1 MQTHQQANRQTV
13 SRRKFLRL
21 CGLGLASVLG
31 AASCARR
38 AVEERLSQLPTAP
51 PTTASSI
58 ATLTPEPTPT
68 SIPTSSPTATLAPEP
83 TSTQIPTSTPTDT
96 ATPEP
101 TSTETSTPTSTSTT
115 TPTPVVEEL
124 LAEDTLSPVIVAYNP
139 QAVDYPIIPPF
150 DPSQIHPEYP
160 FPKDPHASMNG
171 AYDLVRQALCALHPE
186 GYGELDWN
194 PLAGIVQPGD
204 TVLIKPNLVDDALW
218 DRGKITHPAVIRAV
232 IDYAYLACGPAGR
245 IIVGEGPWAVGVFD
259 RLVVNTGIQQM
270 VQHLAQAHGVPV
282 VLEDLNKAAPKS
294 TPLID
299 LEEIS
304 AFHGVNRHW
313 YDAHRGELR
322 PGGDPGIGS
331 YRIAP
336 TVLQADVVISV
347 PKIKVHCSGGL
358 TLNMKN
364 MLGIIP
370 SWDGYGDGR
379 LKDCAHTS
387 DVDLAMGARGEY
399 LENDTIWRSM
409 ADLNRILL
417 YADRT
422 GVLQPE
428 RQRRYL
434 SIVDGIAAGEASQ
447 YEPHPRPLGTVVIG
461 FDPVT
466 VDAVTARVAGFDQRR
481 LRSVVN
487 PASQGAYGLGPAH
500 PAGIRLTLS
509 GAGSLQE
516 FCTQER
522 VIVPETGVYSWQGQ
536 VEAHDFQ
543 PPLLSWRYD
552 GQHQQLIVQ
561 ADDPAGVAY
570 VRLEYRRLGQP
581 RVKALELYQGNSTS
595 GEWVAPL
602 PAPEQVEELRLL
614 AMDELFNTSELL
626 IHL

>member
-1 MQTHQQANRQTV
+1 MKTYQQPSRQIV
-13 SRRKFLRL
+13 SRREFLRL
-21 CGLGLASVLG
+21 CGLGLVSILG

-38 AVEERLSQLPTAP
+38 TAEERLSQLPAASP
-51 PTTASSI
+51 PTASSTATLAPQPTSTSI
-58 ATLTPEPTPT
+58 PTSTPTNTLTPEPT
-68 SIPTSSPTATLAPEP
+68 
-83 TSTQIPTSTPTDT
+83 STPT
-96 ATPEP
+96 P
-101 TSTETSTPTSTSTT
+101 TSTSTSTT
-115 TPTPVVEEL
+115 TPTPVVGEV
-124 LAEDTLSPVIVAYNP
+124 LAEDTLSPVIVAHNP
-139 QAVDYPIIPPF
+139 QVNGYPITPPF
-150 DPSQIHPEYP
+150 DPSQIYPEYP
-160 FPKDPHASMNG
+160 FPQDQPGSVNG
-171 AYDLVRQALCALHPE
+171 AYDLVRQALQALHPE
-186 GYGELDWN
+186 RYGERDWN

-204 TVLIKPNLVDDALW
+204 TVLIKPNLVDDASW
-218 DRGKITHPAVIRAV
+218 DRGKITHPSVIRAV
-232 IDYAYLACGPAGR
+232 IDYVYLACGPTGR
-245 IIVGEGPWAVGVFD
+245 IILGEGPWAVGVFD

-270 VQHLAQAHGVPV
+270 VQHLAQGHGVPV
-282 VLEDLNKAAPKS
+282 VLEDLNKSAPES
-294 TPLID
+294 TPLIA
-299 LEEIS
+299 LGEIS
-304 AFHGVNRHW
+304 AFHGVDRRWN
-313 YDAHRGELR
+313 DAHHNELR
-322 PGGDPGIGS
+322 PGSNPGIGS

-370 SWDGYGDGR
+370 SWDGYADGH

-422 GVLQPE
+422 GVLRPE

-434 SIVDGIAAGEASQ
+434 AIVDGIAAGEASQ

-461 FDPVT
+461 FDPVS

-487 PASQGAYGLGPAH
+487 PASQGAYGLGPAN
-500 PAGIRLTLS
+500 PAEIKLTVS

-522 VIVPETGVYSWQGQ
+522 VIIPETQVYSWQGH

-543 PPLLSWRYD
+543 PPRLSWRYD
-552 GQHQQLIVQ
+552 GEQQQLIVQ
-561 ADDPAGVAY
+561 ADDPVGVAY
-570 VRLEYRRLGQP
+570 VRLAYRRLGQA
-581 RVKALELYQGNSTS
+581 RVKALEFHQGNSVS

-602 PAPEQVEELRLL
+602 PAPEQVEGLRLL
-614 AMDELFNTSELL
+614 AMDELFNASEML
-626 IHL
+626 IRL

>member
-1 MQTHQQANRQTV
+1 MKTHQQADRQMA
-13 SRRKFLRL
+13 SRREFLRL
-21 CGLGLASVLG
+21 CGLGLVGLLG
-31 AASCARR
+31 AARCARR
-38 AVEERLSQLPTAP
+38 TAEERLSQLPAG
-51 PTTASSI
+51 PTPTASSTATLTPGPTSTSI
-58 ATLTPEPTPT
+58 PTPNPTATLTPEPTP
-68 SIPTSSPTATLAPEP
+68 
-83 TSTQIPTSTPTDT
+83 TQIPTSTPTDT

-101 TSTETSTPTSTSTT
+101 TSTETSTPTSTSTA
-115 TPTPVVEEL
+115 TPAPV
-124 LAEDTLSPVIVAYNP
+124 AEDTLAPVIVAYNP
-139 QAVDYPIIPPF
+139 QVSDYPSMSPF
-150 DPSQIHPEYP
+150 DPSQVYPEYP
-160 FPKDPHASMNG
+160 FSQDQPGSVNG
-171 AYDLVRQALCALHPE
+171 AYDLVRQALQALHPE
-186 GYGELDWN
+186 GYGEPDWN

-218 DRGKITHPAVIRAV
+218 DQGKITHPAVIRAV
-232 IDYAYLACGPAGR
+232 IDYAYLACGPTGR
-245 IIVGEGPWAVGVFD
+245 IILGEGPWAVGVFD

-270 VQHLAQAHGVPV
+270 VQHLAQEHGIPV
-282 VLEDLNKAAPKS
+282 VLEDLNKAAPES
-294 TPLID
+294 TPLIA
-299 LEEIS
+299 LGEIS
-304 AFHGVNRHW
+304 AFHGVNRRW
-313 YDAHRGELR
+313 NDAHRTELR

-370 SWDGYGDGR
+370 SWDGYADGN

-422 GVLQPE
+422 GVLHPE

-434 SIVDGIAAGEASQ
+434 AIVDGIAAGEASQ

-466 VDAVTARVAGFDQRR
+466 VDAVTARVSGFDQRR

-487 PASQGAYGLGPAH
+487 PASQGAYGLGPAN
-500 PAGIRLTLS
+500 PAEIRLTVS
-509 GAGSLQE
+509 GASTLQE

-522 VIVPETGVYSWQGQ
+522 VIIPETGVYSWQGQ

-543 PPLLSWRYD
+543 PPRLSWHYD
-552 GQHQQLIVQ
+552 GEHQQLIVQ

-570 VRLEYRRLGQP
+570 VRLAYRRLGEP
-581 RVKALELYQGNSTS
+581 RFKALELQQGNTIS
-595 GEWVAPL
+595 GEWIVPL
-602 PAPEQVEELRLL
+602 PAPEQVEGLRLS
-614 AMDELFNTSELL
+614 AMDELFNASELP
-626 IHL
+626 IHM

>member
-1 MQTHQQANRQTV
+1 
-13 SRRKFLRL
+13 
-21 CGLGLASVLG
+21 
-31 AASCARR
+31 
-38 AVEERLSQLPTAP
+38 
-51 PTTASSI
+51 
-58 ATLTPEPTPT
+58 
-68 SIPTSSPTATLAPEP
+68 
-83 TSTQIPTSTPTDT
+83 
-96 ATPEP
+96 
-101 TSTETSTPTSTSTT
+101 
-115 TPTPVVEEL
+115 VVEEL
-124 LAEDTLSPVIVAYNP
+124 LAEDALSPVIVAHNP
-139 QAVDYPIIPPF
+139 QVNDYPFTPPF
-150 DPSQIHPEYP
+150 DPSQIYPEYP
-160 FPKDPHASMNG
+160 FPQDQPVPENG
-171 AYDLVRQALCALHPE
+171 TYDLVRQGLCALHPE
-186 GYGELDWN
+186 RYGERDWN

-204 TVLIKPNLVDDALW
+204 TVLVKPNLVDDALW

-232 IDYAYLACGPAGR
+232 TDYAYLACGPTGR

-259 RLVVNTGIQQM
+259 RLVLNTGIQQM
-270 VQHLAQAHGVPV
+270 VQHLAQEHGVPV
-282 VLEDLNKAAPKS
+282 VLEDLNKAVPES
-294 TPLID
+294 TPLIA
-299 LEEIS
+299 LGELS
-304 AFHGVNRHW
+304 AFHGINRRW
-313 YDAHRGELR
+313 YDAHRRELR

-417 YADRT
+417 YADRA

-434 SIVDGIAAGEASQ
+434 AIVDGIAAGEASQ
-447 YEPHPRPLGTVVIG
+447 YEPHPRPLGTVMIG

-466 VDAVTARVAGFDQRR
+466 VDAVTARVAGFDQHR

-487 PASQGAYGLGPAH
+487 PASHGPYGLGPAN
-500 PAGIRLTLS
+500 PAEIRLTVS
-509 GAGSLQE
+509 GANALQE

-522 VIVPETGVYSWQGQ
+522 VIIPETQVYSWQGQ

-543 PPLLSWRYD
+543 PPRLSWRYD
-552 GQHQQLIVQ
+552 GERQQLIVQ

-570 VRLEYRRLGQP
+570 IRLAYRRLGQP
-581 RVKALELYQGNSTS
+581 LVKALELQQGNTIS

-602 PAPEQVEELRLL
+602 PAAEQVEELRLL
-614 AMDELFNTSELL
+614 AMDELFNASELL